1 MNDSLLLRKATEADI
16 EILFCWANDKTV
28 RENSFDSHTISFDEH
43 TAWFNQM
50 MSDPKKVQYIMVMNG
65 EPIGQIRLSIS
76 KDEAEISYSISK
88 SARGCGYGREII
100 RLAIKQVKTDY
111 PHIVKLIGKVK
122 PSNAASYYC
131 FSKNGFE
138 ETYRQLEFDLTKS
151 GNVELENICSNG
163 EG

>member
-1 MNDSLLLRKATEADI
+1 MNDSLQLRKATTADI
-16 EILFCWANDKTV
+16 GILFCWANDKIV

-43 TAWFNQM
+43 TVWFNQM
-50 MSDPKKVQYIMVMNG
+50 MSDPKKVQYILLMNG

-88 SARGCGYGREII
+88 SVRGCGYGKKII
-100 RLAIKQVKTDY
+100 QLAIGQVKTDY
-111 PHIVKLIGKVK
+111 PYVVKLIAKVK

-138 ETYRQLEFDLTKS
+138 ETYRQLEYDLSKSWECLFD
-151 GNVELENICSNG
+151 
-163 EG
+163 